1 MAVPLKWVINLANNW
16 KKTARGKALIV
27 LEDVF
32 REGAYSNL
40 ALNKHLTQ
48 SHLSDKDKALVTEIV
63 YGTVARKKTL
73 EWYLS
78 HVIADRDKLQS
89 WVYDLLMLSLYQLV
103 YLDKIPAHAVVND
116 AVAIA
121 KNRGNNKGSEKLV
134 NAVLR
139 KLSSEP
145 LPDTRT
151 IKRVNKRY
159 AIQYSLPIWLVKKL
173 IEQYGEDRAIS
184 IFESLFI
191 RNKASVRVTEPSQL
205 KVIAADT
212 GAQLSV
218 LSPVGLTKAS
228 GNFAVSEWFKS
239 GAITI
244 QDETSQ
250 LVASVLD
257 IQEGDVIL
265 DACAAPG
272 GKTVH
277 MASYLKTGTVIALD
291 LYDHKLELIRE
302 NAERLGVS
310 DKINTQ
316 KLDAS
321 QVHQTFTSDSFDKI
335 LVDAPCSGIGLIRRK
350 PDIKYN
356 KELQDF
362 ESLQRTQLE
371 ILSSVCQTLR
381 KGGIMV
387 YSTCTIIAEENQE
400 VVKAFLA
407 KHPNFEQVPLEHTQK
422 DIVVDGCLAITPEQ
436 YWTDG
441 FFIAKFRRVD

>member
-1 MAVPLKWVINLANNW
+1 MIALANDW
-16 KKTARGKALIV
+16 KKTARGQALLI
-27 LEDVF
+27 LEEVF

-40 ALNKHLTQ
+40 ALNKQLSQ
-48 SHLSDKDKALVTEIV
+48 SQLAEKDKGLVTEIV
-63 YGTVARKKTL
+63 YGTVARKLTL

-89 WVYDLLMLSLYQLV
+89 WVYDLLMLSLYQLI

-121 KNRGNNKGSEKLV
+121 KNRGNKKGAEKLV

-145 LPDTRT
+145 LPDPDT

-159 AIQYSLPIWLVKKL
+159 SIKYSLPVWLVKKL
-173 IEQYGEDRAIS
+173 IEQYGEDRAVA
-184 IFESLFI
+184 IFESLFV
-191 RNKASVRVTEPSQL
+191 RNKASVRVANVAQL
-205 KVIAADT
+205 DEIAEET
-212 GAQLSV
+212 GADKSL

-228 GNFAVSEWFKS
+228 GHFAASDWFKS
-239 GAITI
+239 GTITI

-250 LVASVLD
+250 LVAPILD
-257 IQEGDVIL
+257 IQEGDHVL

-277 MASYLKTGTVIALD
+277 MASYLKTGTITALD
-291 LYDHKLELIRE
+291 LYDHKLQLIRE

-310 DKINTQ
+310 DRIQTQ
-316 KLDAS
+316 KMDAS
-321 QVHQTFTSDSFDKI
+321 QVHQHFEPETFDKI

-356 KELQDF
+356 KDIKDF
-362 ESLQRTQLE
+362 TSLQATQLE

-387 YSTCTIIAEENQE
+387 YSTCTIVAEENQE

-407 KHPNFEQVPLEHTQK
+407 QHPQFEQVPLEHAQK
-422 DIVVDGCLAITPEQ
+422 DIVVDGCLTITPEQ

>member
-1 MAVPLKWVINLANNW
+1 MIALANDW
-16 KKTARGKALIV
+16 KKTARGQALLI
-27 LEDVF
+27 LEEVF

-40 ALNKHLTQ
+40 ALNKQLSQ
-48 SHLSDKDKALVTEIV
+48 SYLSEKDKGLVTEIV
-63 YGTVARKKTL
+63 YGTIARKLTL

-89 WVYDLLMLSLYQLV
+89 WVYDLLMMSLYQLV
-103 YLDKIPAHAVVND
+103 YLDKIPAHAIVND

-121 KNRGNNKGSEKLV
+121 KNRGNKRGAEKLV

-139 KLSSEP
+139 KLSSDS
-145 LPDTRT
+145 LPSIDD
-151 IKRVNKRY
+151 IKRANKRY
-159 AIQYSLPIWLVKKL
+159 SIKYSVPVWLVKKL
-173 IEQYGEDRAIS
+173 IEQYGEERAVA
-184 IFESLFI
+184 IFESLFV
-191 RNKASVRVTEPSQL
+191 RNKASVRVVDVAHL
-205 KVIAADT
+205 DAIAEAI
-212 GAQLSV
+212 GANKSV
-218 LSPVGLTKAS
+218 LSPVGLVKDS

-250 LVASVLD
+250 LVSPVLD
-257 IQEGDVIL
+257 IQEGDMIL

-277 MASYLKTGTVIALD
+277 MASYLKMGTVTALD
-291 LYDHKLELIRE
+291 LYDHKLELIKE
-302 NAERLGVS
+302 NADRLRVS
-310 DKINTQ
+310 DRVTTQ

-321 QVHQTFTSDSFDKI
+321 QVHKHFTSETFDKI

-362 ESLQRTQLE
+362 KTLQSTQLE
-371 ILSSVCQTLR
+371 ILASVCQTLK

-387 YSTCTIIAEENQE
+387 YSTCTIISEENQE
-400 VVKAFLA
+400 VVAKFLA
-407 KHPNFEQVPLEHTQK
+407 SHPNFEQVPLEHK
-422 DIVVDGCLAITPEQ
+422 EHDIVVDGSLAITPEQ
-436 YWTDG
+436 YVTDG
-441 FFIAKFRRVD
+441 FFIAKFRRLD